1 MIDSAPSRLV
11 RALLDNLALVNLALA
26 NLSFGQSSFYSASF
40 ALKQHR
46 DNDAR

>member
-1 MIDSAPSRLV
+1 MIDSAPLRLV
-11 RALLDNLALVNLALA
+11 RALLANLALVNLALA